1 MRILK
6 DTICDMIEIQQTENY
21 ERWFRRLRDRQA
33 KSRILV
39 RIRRMSLGLIGD
51 AKSVGG
57 GVSELRIPYGPGYRV
72 YFCKRGNQLVV
83 LLAGGDKG
91 SQSRDIRKAQSL
103 AKEI

>member
-1 MRILK
+1 
-6 DTICDMIEIQQTENY
+6 MIEIQQTENY

-72 YFCKRGNQLVV
+72 YFCKRGKQVVV

>member
-6 DTICDMIEIQQTENY
+6 DTFCDMIEIQQTENY

-72 YFCKRGNQLVV
+72 YFCKRGKKIVV

>member
-1 MRILK
+1 
-6 DTICDMIEIQQTENY
+6 MIEIQQTENY

>member
-1 MRILK
+1 
-6 DTICDMIEIQQTENY
+6 MIEIQQTENY

-91 SQSRDIRKAQSL
+91 SQSRDIRRAQSL